1 MKLFLIVT
9 FVMLAFAAASEQKQK
24 KSIKAEVS
32 CTGESHSAK
41 STAYYPADD
50 PIEGGYYDCMG
61 SPLQTLQQYLDG
73 TVDYV
78 AVAMDSNLEITYGT
92 QLCIPEINDYYGVNI
107 EFRVVDTG
115 PAFTDKGFTRIDI
128 CVQDE
133 EHSYEDIV
141 NGQLTLIFPDLQYGS
156 PSCGV

>member
-1 MKLFLIVT
+1 
-9 FVMLAFAAASEQKQK
+9 
-24 KSIKAEVS
+24 
-32 CTGESHSAK
+32 
-41 STAYYPADD
+41 
-50 PIEGGYYDCMG
+50 MG